1 MMSSNKNNFSQTMP
15 PQQPQ
20 ATNRQQPL
28 NELKV
33 TWHYSATGND
43 LTNLLK
49 QYLLQKQKN
58 ISF

>member
-1 MMSSNKNNFSQTMP
+1 MP